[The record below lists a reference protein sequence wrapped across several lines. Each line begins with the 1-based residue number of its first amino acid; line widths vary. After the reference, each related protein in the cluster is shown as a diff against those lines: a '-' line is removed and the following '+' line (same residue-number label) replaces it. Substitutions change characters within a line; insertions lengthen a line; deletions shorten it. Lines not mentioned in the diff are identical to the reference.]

1 MALWHRSSRQRALFV
16 ALLRFSGSWTST
28 PRKIPIA
35 RSRSASAPRP
45 ANPSNSTTIFLDR
58 QFNWQRVS
66 ALTHNRN
73 RSWSQMQL
81 PSCASVKDFHSST
94 LTEFG
99 EIHRLDSF
107 PFGLDAGKP
116 HWTNESVKVWLIDS
130 PNQAVQP
137 TTGRSDV

>member
-1 MALWHRSSRQRALFV
+1 MSKYHH
-16 ALLRFSGSWTST
+16 
-28 PRKIPIA
+28 
-35 RSRSASAPRP
+35 
-45 ANPSNSTTIFLDR
+45 TTIKRRPSHSNPDDASPVAEVVFEAENPHTVTLFILD
-58 QFNWQRVS
+58 
-66 ALTHNRN
+66 ALDALGVPR
-73 RSWSQMQL
+73 
-81 PSCASVKDFHSST
+81 ADSST